1 MEEGSGLVH
10 KCIGRGLIAFVL
22 TSIAPL
28 LSAHNQECL
37 DLMDEGLRLSCFD
50 AAHGF
55 DESVVSSSWPENQL
69 VNKQNPRLEKNTE
82 DQSISASQNKALID
96 VIIQNKKQNR
106 FWSRVS
112 DRKRGAQESE
122 ANNKSSTISLT
133 VQQVVTLWPDDR
145 KRYFL
150 SNDQVWEQTRTKLVD
165 IKAQDKVKIKKG
177 VFSGYLLLAEGGASV
192 PVKMVKQ

>member
-1 MEEGSGLVH
+1 LEEGSGLVH
-10 KCIGRGLIAFVL
+10 KYIGRGLIAFVL

-82 DQSISASQNKALID
+82 DQSISASQNKAQID

>member
-10 KCIGRGLIAFVL
+10 KYIGRGLIAFVL

>member
-10 KCIGRGLIAFVL
+10 KYIGRVLIAFVL

-28 LSAHNQECL
+28 LCAHNQECL

-55 DESVVSSSWPENQL
+55 EESVVSSSRPENQL

-82 DQSISASQNKALID
+82 DQSISASQNKAQID
-96 VIIQNKKQNR
+96 VSIQTKKRNR

-122 ANNKSSTISLT
+122 ANNKSLTISLT

-177 VFSGYLLLAEGGASV
+177 VFSGHLLLAEGGASV

>member
-82 DQSISASQNKALID
+82 DQSISASQNKAQID

-112 DRKRGAQESE
+112 DRKGRVQESE
-122 ANNKSSTISLT
+122 ANIKSLTISLT

-165 IKAQDKVKIKKG
+165 IEAQDKVKIKKG
-177 VFSGYLLLAEGGASV
+177 VFSGHLLLAEGGASV

>member
-10 KCIGRGLIAFVL
+10 KYIGRGLIAFVL

-82 DQSISASQNKALID
+82 DQSISASQNKAQID

>member
-10 KCIGRGLIAFVL
+10 KYIGRGLIAFVL

-82 DQSISASQNKALID
+82 DQSISASQNKAQID

-177 VFSGYLLLAEGGASV
+177 VFSGHWLLAEGGASV

>member
-1 MEEGSGLVH
+1 VH
-10 KCIGRGLIAFVL
+10 KYIGRGLIAFVL

-112 DRKRGAQESE
+112 DRKRGAQQSE
-122 ANNKSSTISLT
+122 ANNKSLTISLT

>member
-10 KCIGRGLIAFVL
+10 KYIGRGLIAFVL

-82 DQSISASQNKALID
+82 DQSISASQNKAQID

-177 VFSGYLLLAEGGASV
+177 VFSGHLLLAEGGASV

>member
-10 KCIGRGLIAFVL
+10 KYIGRGLIAFVL

-82 DQSISASQNKALID
+82 DQSISASQNKAQID

-112 DRKRGAQESE
+112 DRKRGAQQSE
-122 ANNKSSTISLT
+122 ANNKSLTISLT

-177 VFSGYLLLAEGGASV
+177 VFSGHLLLAEGGASV

>member
-10 KCIGRGLIAFVL
+10 KYIGRGLIAFVL

-82 DQSISASQNKALID
+82 DQSISASQNKAQID
-96 VIIQNKKQNR
+96 VSIQTKKQNR

-122 ANNKSSTISLT
+122 ANNKSLTISLT

-177 VFSGYLLLAEGGASV
+177 VFSGHLLLAEGGASV

>member
-10 KCIGRGLIAFVL
+10 KYIGRGLIAFVL

-112 DRKRGAQESE
+112 DRKRGAQQSE
-122 ANNKSSTISLT
+122 ANNKSLTISLT

>member
-10 KCIGRGLIAFVL
+10 KYIGRGLIAFVL

-37 DLMDEGLRLSCFD
+37 HLMDEGLRLSCFD

-82 DQSISASQNKALID
+82 DQSISASQNKAQID